1 MTGAGAVDPA
11 ALDAIDTEALALV
24 NEAVEHATAAP
35 MPGPEDL
42 ETDVYISYG

>member
-1 MTGAGAVDPA
+1 MTGAGVISA
-11 ALDAIDTEALALV
+11 AELDTIDAQALALV

-42 ETDVYISYG
+42 ETDVYISYA